1 MPFLNRLKILPLL
14 IFVAFLAFSVRAV
27 DLVSGFYTMSGV
39 AYAEEKEVP
48 LAETPESTEPQ
59 SAPADSKEDDFI
71 VDDSAPKAE
80 NTEDE
85 MGLEELQKMS
95 FGNEEPVDWLDAGD
109 SDLEYSAVRM
119 EIFKDLAAR
128 REDLQKRAQS
138 IATREALLSAAEKE
152 MDQKYQELIQLR
164 TEIEGLLQ
172 QQSDEEKA
180 RLDSLVRIYEGM
192 KAKEAARIFDTL
204 DLNVLVAVM
213 GKMSERKLSP
223 ILAGMN
229 PERARTVTIL
239 LAEQKRLPELPQSN

>member
-1 MPFLNRLKILPLL
+1 MPLLGRLKILPLL
-14 IFVAFLAFSVRAV
+14 VFVAFLAFSVRAV

-39 AYAEEKEVP
+39 AYAVEKPDENMP
-48 LAETPESTEPQ
+48 LQ
-59 SAPADSKEDDFI
+59 GAPAGETIGKDEGGFI
-71 VDDSAPKAE
+71 VDDAE
-80 NTEDE
+80 LDEEDGNE
-85 MGLEELQKMS
+85 PTLEELQKEA
-95 FGNEEPVDWLDAGD
+95 FGEEEPVDWLDASD

-119 EIFKDLAAR
+119 EIFKDLSKR
-128 REDLQKRAQS
+128 REELQKREQS
-138 IATREALLSAAEKE
+138 IATREALLNAAEKE

-164 TEIEGLLQ
+164 SEIEGLLEK
-172 QQSDEEKA
+172 QSEEEKA

-204 DLNVLVAVM
+204 DLSVLVAVM

-223 ILAGMN
+223 ILANMN

>member
-1 MPFLNRLKILPLL
+1 MPLLGRLKILPLL
-14 IFVAFLAFSVRAV
+14 VFVAFLAFSVRAV

-39 AYAEEKEVP
+39 AYAVEKPDENMP
-48 LAETPESTEPQ
+48 LQ
-59 SAPADSKEDDFI
+59 GAPAGETIGKDEGGFI
-71 VDDSAPKAE
+71 VDDAE
-80 NTEDE
+80 LDEEDGNE
-85 MGLEELQKMS
+85 PTLEELQKEA
-95 FGNEEPVDWLDAGD
+95 FGEEEPVDWLDASD

-119 EIFKDLAAR
+119 EIFKDLSKR
-128 REDLQKRAQS
+128 REELQKREQS
-138 IATREALLSAAEKE
+138 IATREALLNAAEKE

-164 TEIEGLLQ
+164 SEIEGLLE
-172 QQSDEEKA
+172 QQSEEEKA

-204 DLNVLVAVM
+204 DLSVLVAVM

-223 ILAGMN
+223 ILANMN

>member
-1 MPFLNRLKILPLL
+1 MPLL
-14 IFVAFLAFSVRAV
+14 VFVAFLAFSVRAV

-39 AYAEEKEVP
+39 AYAVEKPDENMP
-48 LAETPESTEPQ
+48 LQ
-59 SAPADSKEDDFI
+59 GAPAGETIGKDEGGFI
-71 VDDSAPKAE
+71 VDDAE
-80 NTEDE
+80 LDEEDGNE
-85 MGLEELQKMS
+85 PTLEELQKEA
-95 FGNEEPVDWLDAGD
+95 FGEEEPVDWLDASD

-119 EIFKDLAAR
+119 EIFKDLSKR
-128 REDLQKRAQS
+128 REELQKREQS
-138 IATREALLSAAEKE
+138 IATREALLNAAEKE

-164 TEIEGLLQ
+164 SEIEGLLE
-172 QQSDEEKA
+172 QQSEEEKA

-204 DLNVLVAVM
+204 DLSVLVAVM

-223 ILAGMN
+223 ILANMN